1 MKSLFVRIFLSFWLA
16 QALFVVLAIL
26 VTVTTRPPSDIA
38 SLQSQQSKLLNEAVL
53 AHQSGGEQ
61 GLWHYL
67 RGVHESRGVRLYL
80 FDAQNHDLLGRRPPP
95 PVMDAALGN
104 KHTADTLLGRF
115 SPFPMLRETGTGPDG
130 LRYTL
135 IIELPERHGMF
146 GPHGVPGLGILIAII
161 SSGLV
166 CYVLARYLTAP
177 VVRLRKAAQK
187 LASGDLTAR
196 AGMPSPHRH
205 DEIAELVRDFDGM
218 AERIENLVQAQKRL
232 LTDISHE
239 LRSPLARLSVA
250 LELARQRSGAEA
262 SSSLDRIERESS
274 RLNELIQHLLTVSR
288 LEAGA
293 DAREK
298 TTVDLEELI
307 GEIAR
312 DAAFEAQSRRCGV
325 EVVVLNHCVVN
336 GNPSLLHSAIENVV
350 RNAIRY
356 TREGTTVEVRMQD
369 ERTPSGSRAV
379 IRVSDSGLGVPQ
391 DSLDKLFQPF
401 YRLDDARERD
411 TGGVGLGLAITERAV
426 RLHGGDVRAW
436 NRDGGGLAVEIR
448 LPMTQTAAGHAAL
461 GQTADVA
468 GGERS

>member
-1 MKSLFVRIFLSFWLA
+1 MKSLFVRIFLSFWVA
-16 QALFVVLAIL
+16 QALFVVLAIV

-38 SLQSQQSKLLNEAVL
+38 SLQAQQSKLLNEAVA
-53 AHQSGGEQ
+53 AHEAGGEQ

-67 RGVHESRGVRLYL
+67 RGIHESRGVRLYL
-80 FDAQNHDLLGRRPPP
+80 FDAANHDLLGRHPPA
-95 PVMDAALGN
+95 PVMDAVLGRR
-104 KHTADTLLGRF
+104 HTADTFLGRF
-115 SPFPMLRETGTGPDG
+115 SPFPMLRETGVGPNG

-135 IIELPERHGMF
+135 IIELPERHGIF
-146 GPHGVPGLGILIAII
+146 GSHGVPGLGILIAII

-166 CYVLARYLTAP
+166 CYILARYLTAP
-177 VVRLRKAAQK
+177 VVRLRAAAQR

-218 AERIENLVQAQKRL
+218 AERIENLIQAQKRL

-293 DAREK
+293 DSREK
-298 TTVDLEELI
+298 STVDLEELI
-307 GEIAR
+307 REIAR
-312 DAAFEAQSRRCGV
+312 DAAFEAQSRACRV
-325 EVVVLNHCVVN
+325 EVVVLNHCMVN

-356 TREGTTVEVRMQD
+356 TREGSTVEVRMEDDQ
-369 ERTPSGSRAV
+369 TPSGSRAV
-379 IRVSDSGLGVPQ
+379 IRVADSGPGVPE

-401 YRLDDARERD
+401 YRIDDARERG

-426 RLHGGDVRAW
+426 RLHGGSVRAW
-436 NRDGGGLAVEIR
+436 NRDGGGLVVELR
-448 LPMTQTAAGHAAL
+448 LPLEPTASNDPAL
-461 GQTADVA
+461 GQTAGV
-468 GGERS
+468 SSS